1 MSASFS
7 IILACDE
14 AGGIGLKGDL
24 PWRLKADLAYFKKTT
39 LGEGNNAVIMGR
51 KTWFSIPE
59 KFRPLPGRK
68 NIVLSSK
75 KTMHYPEGVTR
86 VDSLDDA
93 LEICQADNIDEV
105 FVIGGGQVYAEALR
119 HGGCDKIHLTAVR
132 GSFACDTFFQTQ
144 ESNWQLASETELQ
157 HEDSIPFTFCSYTR
171 K

>member
-1 MSASFS
+1 MSDGFS

-14 AGGIGLKGDL
+14 TGGIGLNGDL
-24 PWRLKADLAYFKKTT
+24 PWRLSADLAYFKKITT
-39 LGEGNNAVIMGR
+39 GAGNNAVIMGR

-86 VDSLDDA
+86 VGSFDEA
-93 LEICQADNIDEV
+93 LATCQAETIDDI
-105 FVIGGGQVYAEALR
+105 FVIGGGQVYAEALK
-119 HGGCDKIHLTAVR
+119 HGGCTNIHLTAVR
-132 GSFACDTFFQTQ
+132 GSFACDTFFQT
-144 ESNWQLASETELQ
+144 EENKWQLASESELQ
-157 HEDSIPFTFCSYTR
+157 HENSIPFTFCHYTR